1 MAITNYRIVG
11 SWVFFPLEM
20 QHFKGASSHCVLDSL
35 DNNAPVRKVKFR
47 WCLRHFRAL
56 VFSLLRRPCFA
67 AVLRRRR
74 GLTRPRLRG
83 GGRNVHTGQHLLRRL
98 SQHALHVAD
107 KAVDVA
113 LARRLVDDVLVVVVA
128 QASTQL
134 LVVHLGFVLAL
145 APALG
150 HLRGGRQKRRK
161 WTTTKLCMTSMV
173 WVWNGRKEQSWGAER
188 YFEDSVSL

>member
-1 MAITNYRIVG
+1 MPIKNYKIVG
-11 SWVFFPLEM
+11 SCFPPPLEM
-20 QHFKGASSHCVLDSL
+20 QHFKGVSDSFGQQRPRQDSEVQTVFASLLGSP
-35 DNNAPVRKVKFR
+35 ATPP
-47 WCLRHFRAL
+47 
-56 VFSLLRRPCFA
+56 SLLRRPCFA
-67 AVLRRRR
+67 AVLRRRP
-74 GLTRPRLRG
+74 GLTRPRLRV

-128 QASTQL
+128 QASAQL

-150 HLRGGRQKRRK
+150 HLWRGGS
-161 WTTTKLCMTSMV
+161 TKT
-173 WVWNGRKEQSWGAER
+173 AEMN
-188 YFEDSVSL
+188 FDI